1 MTSLARRERSQLG
14 QLTLTANA
22 QGHRLRA
29 AERPARS
36 GAAPTESKTAAS
48 TGRIIVPWRRVVH
61 QKSGR
66 GGRAVTP

>member
-48 TGRIIVPWRRVVH
+48 TGGL
-61 QKSGR
+61 SFR
-66 GGRAVTP
+66 GVASFIKDLDAVAVQ